1 MNNGSALHCSRTV
14 IFIFNEFNWNQSKEY
29 LRVTLRLY

>member
-14 IFIFNEFNWNQSKEY
+14 IFIFNEFNWNQVRSIFA
-29 LRVTLRLY
+29 